1 LERLLLFIWGIS
13 ELLSFVFLS
22 FGGWLFSGFNETLC
36 SNDRGWIGFASHL
49 AENGT
54 SEHSSFDL

>member
-1 LERLLLFIWGIS
+1 LFIWGIS

-22 FGGWLFSGFNETLC
+22 FGGWPFSGFNETLC